1 EMFARFVPAAEI
13 HERNA
18 LRIVIFRGF
27 RGRSRQ
33 AGDALFADADMDLR
47 AISEFSARAFQGALE
62 GLFGAL
68 KLLLL
73 KVLKR
78 LFVEFELSELSA
90 GFRVRGHQFRL
101 GARLQALCFQHLLA
115 ASRRTRSA
123 GCTMLHVVAPIT
135 VEET

>member
-1 EMFARFVPAAEI
+1 MFARFVPAAEI
-13 HERNA
+13 HERDA
-18 LRIVIFRGF
+18 LRVMILGGF
-27 RGRSRQ
+27 GRSNRKPR
-33 AGDALFADADMDLR
+33 DALFANADVNLG
-47 AISEFSARAFQGALE
+47 AITEFPAGAFQGSLQ

-78 LFVEFELSELSA
+78 LFVEFELNQF
-90 GFRVRGHQFRL
+90 GGGVRVRGHHFRL
-101 GARLQALCFQHLLA
+101 GTRLQALCFQHLLA

-123 GCTMLHVVAPIT
+123 GYTMLHVVAPIT